1 VDPKE
6 QLDPDLEDVLLEI
19 ADDFIDSVTSF
30 ACTLAKHR
38 KSSMLEAKDVL
49 LHLERNWHIT
59 VPGFGSEEYRAYK
72 RPTVS
77 EAHKQRLALVRK
89 SVAAGQPGTESKG
102 VSAGA
107 AVLATN
113 PSSTVSTPN
122 KVALSSMAAGLLVSP
137 MASPGLPRVPRV

>member
-1 VDPKE
+1 
-6 QLDPDLEDVLLEI
+6 
-19 ADDFIDSVTSF
+19 
-30 ACTLAKHR
+30 
-38 KSSMLEAKDVL
+38 
-49 LHLERNWHIT
+49 
-59 VPGFGSEEYRAYK
+59 
-72 RPTVS
+72 
-77 EAHKQRLALVRK
+77 
-89 SVAAGQPGTESKG
+89 VAAGQPATESKG